1 MRYARFDERVGRSL
15 IAAFFVEACGGKF
28 CVKLNGAVASASAIG
43 FELFKGGFPKPVSS
57 VFFEDAESLD
67 AGGVFRRV

>member
-15 IAAFFVEACGGKF
+15 IAAFFVEVCGGKF
-28 CVKLNGAVASASAIG
+28 CVQLNGVAASASAIG
-43 FELFKGGFPKPVSS
+43 FDLFKGGCPKPAPS

-67 AGGVFRRV
+67 AGGVFRRA